1 VATGFEGRV
10 YLRAL
15 LEGLLVTFLWSTSY
29 VLMKIGLRTLPPLT
43 LAAYRYI
50 VASAVLIV
58 VALFRDRGLLVKE
71 KESLPKLFV
80 LGISGYS
87 VAQGLQCVALFY
99 LPAVTVTFLL
109 NFTPVMVLLLGVVF
123 LREFPLPLQLAG
135 MALVL
140 LGAYLFFLAPVSGAE
155 LTGIMVTLL
164 SGLGWAVYMTLSRQF
179 LRGKGFKTLNLTAL
193 TMFFGSVMLLISAL
207 IIERSVQ
214 MSLSEWAIILWLSI
228 VNTALAFVLW
238 NHALE
243 RMRAFELSVLQ
254 NTMLIQIGVLAWTF
268 LGEELTGI
276 KLIAMAIVFTGVLIV
291 QTMKKPQ

>member
-1 VATGFEGRV
+1 MATRLGDGV

-43 LAAYRYI
+43 LAAYRYVI
-50 VASAVLIV
+50 ASAVLMM
-58 VALFRDRGLLVKE
+58 VALSRDRGLLVKD
-71 KESLPKLFV
+71 KESLPKLLV

-179 LRGKGFKTLNLTAL
+179 LRGERFRTLNLTAL
-193 TMFFGSVMLLISAL
+193 TMFFGSVVLLFSAL
-207 IIERSVQ
+207 IVDRPVQ
-214 MSLSEWAIILWLSI
+214 MSLSEWAIILWLSL

-243 RMRAFELSVLQ
+243 TVRAFELSVLQ
-254 NTMLIQIGVLAWTF
+254 NTMLIQIGVLAWSF
-268 LGEELTGI
+268 LGEELTSM
-276 KLIAMAIVFTGVLIV
+276 KLIAMVMVFIGVLIV
-291 QTMKKPQ
+291 QTVKKPQ